1 MKAIILEEFNSS
13 SKLIELQKPV
23 AKEGQVIIKI
33 KASGVNPLDLKIR
46 AGQAVHAQVSLPA
59 VLGIDM
65 AGIIDAIGEGVNN
78 FKIGDEVFGMIGGI
92 AANQGTFAEYIA
104 ADANHIALKPS
115 NITFRDAA
123 ALPLNTITAWEAL
136 VDKANVSSGK
146 SVLIHGGA
154 GGVGHLAIQ
163 IAKYLGADVY
173 ATGNSHQADLIKS
186 YGATPIDY
194 TRETVQEYVQTYTNG
209 EGFDIILDT
218 IGGSN
223 LDNSFTAIKRYTGHV
238 VSILGWGTHSLAPLS
253 FRGGTYSGVFTLY
266 PLISGQGKKHHGEIL
281 AEVALI
287 VKSGKLIPLTDKNS
301 YTLETTESAYNAI
314 NEGKTKGKVIIEI

>member
-23 AKEGQVIIKI
+23 AKKGQVVIKI
-33 KASGVNPLDLKIR
+33 KASGINPLDLKIR
-46 AGQAVHAQVSLPA
+46 AGQAAHAQVSLPA

-65 AGIIDAIGEGVNN
+65 AGVIDVIGEGVSGLTV
-78 FKIGDEVFGMIGGI
+78 GDEVFGMVGGI
-92 AANQGTFAEYIA
+92 AGNQGTFAEYIV
-104 ADANHIALKPS
+104 ADANHIAIKPS
-115 NITFRDAA
+115 NITFREAA

-136 VDKANVSSGK
+136 VDKANVSPGQ

-163 IAKYLGADVY
+163 IAKYFGADVY
-173 ATGNSHQADLIKS
+173 ATGNSQQADLIRS

-194 TRETVQEYVQTYTNG
+194 TDETVQEYVQTYTNG
-209 EGFDIILDT
+209 VGFDIILDT
-218 IGGSN
+218 VGGSN
-223 LDNSFTAIKRYTGHV
+223 LDNSFSAIKRDTGHV

-281 AEVALI
+281 TGVAQI
-287 VKSGKLIPLTDKNS
+287 VKSGKLKPLTDKNS
-301 YTLETTESAYNAI
+301 YTLETIESAYKDI
-314 NEGKTKGKVIIEI
+314 EEGKTQGKVIIEI